1 MEIASYVVG
10 VSFNFPKAE
19 SDKLDA
25 ILKSTESKLSAF
37 TISKFKVDKSILK
50 TVMGTALDIAS
61 KQVVFE
67 VSRFAVNERALKAAM
82 LRAGRV
88 IGTGGSGSGGS
99 PFPVLSQHDW
109 MQRQQEKNS
118 EWTSRRRI
126 MNYEALARREESA
139 LQREHSREM
148 QEDRKSVV

>member
-67 VSRFAVNERALKAAM
+67 VSRFAVNEREIG
-82 LRAGRV
+82 RAHV
-88 IGTGGSGSGGS
+88 
-99 PFPVLSQHDW
+99 
-109 MQRQQEKNS
+109 
-118 EWTSRRRI
+118 
-126 MNYEALARREESA
+126 
-139 LQREHSREM
+139 
-148 QEDRKSVV
+148 